1 MYVCRLGTVA
11 MRSQCHLCPPPPQRD
26 ALFCSCSFAFSLWFV
41 PFRQLCTTLAGL
53 KMTSAEHLEDELLAE
68 DDGINRFGAIESST
82 DLENLLTLNC
92 NNEAEEVSAAQ
103 LYAVRENDLLD
114 WNGYETDVISL
125 VYDSSE
131 NEKMEIK

>member
-1 MYVCRLGTVA
+1 MGL
-11 MRSQCHLCPPPPQRD
+11 P
-26 ALFCSCSFAFSLWFV
+26 V
-41 PFRQLCTTLAGL
+41 PGL
-53 KMTSAEHLEDELLAE
+53 DVDDEESEDDLLENEHLEDELLEE
-68 DDGINRFGAIESST
+68 DDGINRFDAIESST
-82 DLENLLTLNC
+82 DLENLLMLNR

-103 LYAVRENDLLD
+103 LYAVRENNPLD